1 MFGELI
7 ACDLGERVV
16 RERCL
21 WLCGRVGARL
31 RWRTGSAA
39 GALVRVCDLRL
50 CAGVLR
56 VRNFAAWYIC
66 GFAWLRSLT
75 RDARSGSFVFLSFVR
90 FLRLRGDGAGS
101 ALVVR
106 VEHRLRLQV

>member
-1 MFGELI
+1 M
-7 ACDLGERVV
+7 V
-16 RERCL
+16 RERYL
-21 WLCGRVGARL
+21 RLCGRVGARL
-31 RWRTGSAA
+31 RWRTGGAA

-75 RDARSGSFVFLSFVR
+75 RDARPGCFVFLSFVR
-90 FLRLRGDGAGS
+90 FLRLQGDGAGS

-106 VEHRLRLQV
+106 LVRRQRLQV

>member
-1 MFGELI
+1 M
-7 ACDLGERVV
+7 V

-50 CAGVLR
+50 CAGALR
-56 VRNFAAWYIC
+56 VCNFAARGTCGFAARCTC

-75 RDARSGSFVFLSFVR
+75 RDARSGSCVFLSFVR
-90 FLRLRGDGAGS
+90 FLRLQGDGAGS

-106 VEHRLRLQV
+106 VVRRQRLQV